1 MTAPRKVPLIEETPG
16 TQSELELALQ
26 DESAGLNDR
35 PSPAGPTRQ
44 MYRMDEPHVDTEP

>member
-1 MTAPRKVPLIEETPG
+1 MTAPRKVALVEETPG
-16 TQSELELALQ
+16 TQ